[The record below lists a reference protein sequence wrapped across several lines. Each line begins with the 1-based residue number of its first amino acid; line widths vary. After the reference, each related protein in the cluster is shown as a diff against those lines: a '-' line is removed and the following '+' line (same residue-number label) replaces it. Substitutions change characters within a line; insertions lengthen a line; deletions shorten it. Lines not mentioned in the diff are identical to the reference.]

1 MWKYPVVLDGV
12 VSRGPFD
19 LTLVNKFIELHML
32 GRMKK
37 EILDMMSA
45 KNGGKLACC
54 LSAAFPGPTQAA
66 GSGRLYIPPIFV
78 YPKREH
84 NSHFFRFLL
93 NLHHRKESHRTL
105 LAPR

>member
-1 MWKYPVVLDGV
+1 
-12 VSRGPFD
+12 
-19 LTLVNKFIELHML
+19 ML

-66 GSGRLYIPPIFV
+66 GSGRL
-78 YPKREH
+78 
-84 NSHFFRFLL
+84 
-93 NLHHRKESHRTL
+93 
-105 LAPR
+105 

>member
-1 MWKYPVVLDGV
+1 
-12 VSRGPFD
+12 
-19 LTLVNKFIELHML
+19 ML

-66 GSGRLYIPPIFV
+66 GCEFNLRRRVAGREKSSHDDCPISRSSGSERGSQFGC
-78 YPKREH
+78 PKTPRQ
-84 NSHFFRFLL
+84 SHP
-93 NLHHRKESHRTL
+93 
-105 LAPR
+105 A